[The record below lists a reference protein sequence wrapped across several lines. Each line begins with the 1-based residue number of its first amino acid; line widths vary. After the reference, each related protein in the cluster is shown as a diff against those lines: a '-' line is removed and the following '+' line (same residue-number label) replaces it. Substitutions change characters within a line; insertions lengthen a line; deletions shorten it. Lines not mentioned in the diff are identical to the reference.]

1 MKGMIVETWMETWK
15 NTYGEDYVNQLLT
28 EIGIPKDKHF
38 SPFEDLEDSKVFKL
52 LDLMSKTTNKSKEEL
67 MKELGKKNIY
77 TFKKYYPNFFRKKG
91 LLSFLSTMNDVHKS
105 LTRRIKGAKP
115 PAIEFEIIDNNSAY
129 ITYRSFRDMR
139 YYFLGL
145 LEGSAEVFGEK
156 IEYEIIDQGNTD
168 QGSFLKIKLKSE
180 KPYAKIKKAR
190 FFTAMSLSLM
200 KMFFTSLTF
209 YTIIIVF
216 LLSWLFTWILGNHW
230 YTFLITGILSGAFIL
245 SMGNYFKRLF
255 SSSSEGL
262 QNLNNLEYDKPVLL
276 KGEKMLEKHSLE
288 IDNLRSNF
296 NGIFIQ
302 LTGDIEEIETFTEK
316 VGERAEEMKEI
327 SDSIGELVEQ
337 VAISSEQ
344 IAQDAESISNVV
356 EVNVNTI
363 QSIISREDQ
372 MVDSLEN
379 AVKRINDSSSKVEA
393 SSKEIEN
400 MSERFNNLVKESD
413 KLEEDTKEILKVVD
427 TVKGIADQT
436 NLLALNAAIEASR
449 AGEAGR
455 GFAVVADEI
464 RKLAEESKIAASQID
479 NILSRISSGIQ
490 LLTETVEKEFKA
502 MREGANNLR
511 ISSLNNKESATNIK
525 NISKEIH
532 EILNEL
538 SSEGVKLEDLTKNT
552 QNLLAIS
559 EEGSATA
566 EEISSSVK
574 TFVNN
579 IKEILQNIKEVDR
592 FISSLKESLSNKN

>member
-1 MKGMIVETWMETWK
+1 
-15 NTYGEDYVNQLLT
+15 
-28 EIGIPKDKHF
+28 
-38 SPFEDLEDSKVFKL
+38 
-52 LDLMSKTTNKSKEEL
+52 
-67 MKELGKKNIY
+67 
-77 TFKKYYPNFFRKKG
+77 
-91 LLSFLSTMNDVHKS
+91 
-105 LTRRIKGAKP
+105 
-115 PAIEFEIIDNNSAY
+115 
-129 ITYRSFRDMR
+129 
-139 YYFLGL
+139 
-145 LEGSAEVFGEK
+145 
-156 IEYEIIDQGNTD
+156 
-168 QGSFLKIKLKSE
+168 
-180 KPYAKIKKAR
+180 
-190 FFTAMSLSLM
+190 
-200 KMFFTSLTF
+200 
-209 YTIIIVF
+209 
-216 LLSWLFTWILGNHW
+216 
-230 YTFLITGILSGAFIL
+230 
-245 SMGNYFKRLF
+245 
-255 SSSSEGL
+255 
-262 QNLNNLEYDKPVLL
+262 
-276 KGEKMLEKHSLE
+276 
-288 IDNLRSNF
+288 
-296 NGIFIQ
+296 
-302 LTGDIEEIETFTEK
+302 
-316 VGERAEEMKEI
+316 
-327 SDSIGELVEQ
+327 
-337 VAISSEQ
+337 
-344 IAQDAESISNVV
+344 
-356 EVNVNTI
+356 
-363 QSIISREDQ
+363 
-372 MVDSLEN
+372 
-379 AVKRINDSSSKVEA
+379 
-393 SSKEIEN
+393 
-400 MSERFNNLVKESD
+400 VKESD

>member
-1 MKGMIVETWMETWK
+1 MKGMIVETWLETWK
-15 NTYGEDYVNQLLT
+15 NTYGEDYVNQLLS
-28 EIGIPKDKHF
+28 EIGVEKNKHF
-38 SPFEDLEDSKVFKL
+38 SPFEDLEDTKVFKL
-52 LDLMSKTTNKSKEEL
+52 LDLISQTKNKSKEEI

-77 TFKKYYPNFFRKKG
+77 TFQKYYPNFFKKKG

-115 PAIEFEIIDNNSAY
+115 PTIEFEIINSNSAY

-156 IEYEIIDQGNTD
+156 IEYEIIDQGSTD
-168 QGSFLKIKLKSE
+168 EGSFLKVKLESE
-180 KPYAKIKKAR
+180 KPYAKINRAK
-190 FFTAMSLSLM
+190 FFTAISFSLM

-216 LLSWLFTWILGNHW
+216 LLSWLFTWILGNRW
-230 YTFLITGILSGAFIL
+230 YTFLVTGLLSGTFIFF
-245 SMGNYFKRLF
+245 MGKYFKSIF
-255 SSSSEGL
+255 SSSTEGL
-262 QNLNNLEYDKPVLL
+262 KNLNNQTYDQPVLL

-288 IDNLRSNF
+288 IDNLRKNF

-302 LTGDIEEIETFTEK
+302 LTGDIEEIENFTEK

-363 QSIISREDQ
+363 QNIISRENR
-372 MVDSLEN
+372 MVVSLEE
-379 AVKRINDSSSKVEA
+379 AVGRINDSSSKVEN
-393 SSKEIEN
+393 SSKEIER
-400 MSERFNNLVKESD
+400 MSDRFNNLVKESD

-464 RKLAEESKIAASQID
+464 RNLAEESKIAASQID
-479 NILSRISSGIQ
+479 NILSRISSGIE
-490 LLTETVEKEFKA
+490 LLTQTVEKEFKS
-502 MREGANNLR
+502 MKESANNLR
-511 ISSLNNKESATNIK
+511 VSSQDNKESATNIE
-525 NISKEIH
+525 NISKDIR
-532 EILNEL
+532 EILDEL
-538 SSEGVKLEDLTKNT
+538 SREGVKLEDLTKNT

-559 EEGSATA
+559 EEGSATS
-566 EEISSSVK
+566 EEISSSVR
-574 TFVNN
+574 TFVTN
-579 IKEILQNIKEVDR
+579 IKEILDNIKEVER
-592 FISSLKESLSNKN
+592 FISSFKDSLSSNN

>member
-1 MKGMIVETWMETWK
+1 MKGMIVETWLETWK
-15 NTYGEDYVNQLLT
+15 NTYGEDYVNELLT
-28 EIGIPKDKHF
+28 EIGIQKNKHF
-38 SPFEDLEDSKVFKL
+38 SPFEDLEDIKVFKL
-52 LDLMSKTTNKSKEEL
+52 LDLISKSTNKSKEEI

-77 TFKKYYPNFFRKKG
+77 TFKKYYPNFFKKKG
-91 LLSFLSTMNDVHKS
+91 LLSFLSSMNDVHKS

-115 PAIEFEIIDNNSAY
+115 PAIEFEIIDSNSAY
-129 ITYRSFRDMR
+129 LTYRSFRDMR

-156 IEYEIIDQGNTD
+156 IEYEVIDQGSTD
-168 QGSFLKIKLKSE
+168 KGSFLKIKLESE
-180 KPYAKIKKAR
+180 KPYAKIRKAR
-190 FFTAMSLSLM
+190 FFASISFSLM

-209 YTIIIVF
+209 YTIITVF
-216 LLSWLFTWILGNHW
+216 LLSWLLTWLLGNHW
-230 YTFLITGILSGAFIL
+230 YTFLITGILSGTFIL

-255 SSSSEGL
+255 SYSTEGL
-262 QNLNNLEYDKPVLL
+262 QNLKNQEFDQPVLL
-276 KGEKMLEKHSLE
+276 KGEKMLENHSLE

-316 VGERAEEMKEI
+316 VGERAEEMQEI

-363 QSIISREDQ
+363 QSIISRENQ
-372 MVDSLEN
+372 MVESLEN
-379 AVKRINDSSSKVEA
+379 AVKRINDSSSKVEN
-393 SSKEIEN
+393 SSKEIES

-413 KLEEDTKEILKVVD
+413 KLEKDTQEILKVVD

-490 LLTETVEKEFKA
+490 LLTQTVEKEFKS
-502 MREGANNLR
+502 MKIGANNLR
-511 ISSLNNKESATNIK
+511 ISSQDNKESATNIE

-532 EILNEL
+532 NILDEL
-538 SSEGVKLEDLTKNT
+538 SREGVKLEDLTKNT

-559 EEGSATA
+559 EEGSATS
-566 EEISSSVK
+566 EEISTSVK

-579 IKEILQNIKEVDR
+579 IKEILQNIKEVER
-592 FISSLKESLSNKN
+592 FISSFKDSLSSEN